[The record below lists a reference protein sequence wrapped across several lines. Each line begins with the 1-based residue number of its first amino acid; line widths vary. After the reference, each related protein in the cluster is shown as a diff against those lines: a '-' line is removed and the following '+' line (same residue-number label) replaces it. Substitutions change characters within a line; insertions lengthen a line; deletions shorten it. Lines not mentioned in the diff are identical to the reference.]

1 MKTVLSALAAFMLF
15 AAASAASADAVKDQG
30 IAPVVVA
37 ALTPVLQ
44 DDTPMT
50 PVPGTSKNIQLSEWI
65 GAPCMSDDDC
75 GKYKCDDNSQLCVE
89 K

>member
-1 MKTVLSALAAFMLF
+1 MKTVLSALAAAVLF
-15 AAASAASADAVKDQG
+15 SAASAASAETAKDQG

-50 PVPGTSKNIQLSEWI
+50 PVPGKSKNIQLSEWI
-65 GAPCMSDDDC
+65 GAPCISDDDC
-75 GKYKCDDNSQLCVE
+75 GKYKCDDNSQMCVE